1 MVFGYIKIRDWVVA
15 FARIGYALVVFTCW
29 SVTAAII
36 ITEALNADSVV
47 FAKWGVAATCIAWTR
62 RRATFT
68 ETARTIR

>member
-1 MVFGYIKIRDWVVA
+1 MVFVCIEIRGWVVA
-15 FARIGYALVVFTCW
+15 FARVGYALVVFTFW

-47 FAKWGVAATCIAWTR
+47 FAKWGVTATCIAWTR

-68 ETARTIR
+68 ETARTTR